1 MFTFPA
7 DTPPDRRDRFET
19 IAMPETRAL
28 YGTALRL
35 TGRPDDAGDMVQET
49 LLRALRTFDNFTPGT
64 NVRAW
69 LFTILYSVFNSAYRK
84 QQRTPDAVSL
94 EELEQR
100 YERPMDVADA
110 AALRQIEDNPA
121 LMWKGSEVETALS
134 RLPEPFRS
142 AVILVDLEE
151 LDYEQASAILDVPIG
166 TVRSRLFRGRK
177 ALAEDLAA
185 YARQRGLLP
194 NPRSAP

>member
-7 DTPPDRRDRFET
+7 DTPPDRRDRFEA
-19 IAMPETRAL
+19 IAMPEARAL

-35 TGRPDDAGDMVQET
+35 TGQPDDAADMVQET

-121 LMWKGSEVETALS
+121 LMWKGSEVETALR

-151 LDYEQASAILDVPIG
+151 LDYEQASAVLDVPIG

-177 ALAEDLAA
+177 ALAEDLAV
-185 YARQRGLLP
+185 YARQRGLLS

>member
-1 MFTFPA
+1 
-7 DTPPDRRDRFET
+7 
-19 IAMPETRAL
+19 MPEARAL

-35 TGRPDDAGDMVQET
+35 TGQPDDAADMVQET

-100 YERPMDVADA
+100 YERPMEVADA

-121 LMWKGSEVETALS
+121 LMWKGSEVETALR

-151 LDYEQASAILDVPIG
+151 LDYEQASAVLDVPIG

-185 YARQRGLLP
+185 YARQQGLLS